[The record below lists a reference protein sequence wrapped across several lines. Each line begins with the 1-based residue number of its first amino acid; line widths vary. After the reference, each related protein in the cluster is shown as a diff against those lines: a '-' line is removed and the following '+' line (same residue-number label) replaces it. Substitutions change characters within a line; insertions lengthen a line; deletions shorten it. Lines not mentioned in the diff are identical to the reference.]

1 MLASL
6 DIAAKPYPAAERALE
21 TVLAKRPNDAV
32 ALNNLAW
39 VLQLRGVERARSMAQ
54 RAYTLAPSPESA
66 DTLGWVMT
74 ARGDAQGAVALL
86 RQASQAPVVTS
97 TASATAPSS
106 AARRQRDRSSR
117 GDRVPAGESG
127 EPAMDTGAASTVA
140 RGGSPDIG
148 GDSPGANGGS
158 PGSRGGSSGS
168 SM

>member
-6 DIAAKPYPAAERALE
+6 DIAAKRYPAAERALE

-39 VLQLRGVERARSMAQ
+39 VLQLRGDERARSMAQ

-86 RQASQAPVVTS
+86 RQASQARPGNPTIQFHY
-97 TASATAPSS
+97 AQALSATGQTEEAIKALTAVVNAPGEFDDKQ
-106 AARRQRDRSSR
+106 AARTLLQQL
-117 GDRVPAGESG
+117 SG
-127 EPAMDTGAASTVA
+127 
-140 RGGSPDIG
+140 R
-148 GDSPGANGGS
+148 
-158 PGSRGGSSGS
+158 R
-168 SM
+168 